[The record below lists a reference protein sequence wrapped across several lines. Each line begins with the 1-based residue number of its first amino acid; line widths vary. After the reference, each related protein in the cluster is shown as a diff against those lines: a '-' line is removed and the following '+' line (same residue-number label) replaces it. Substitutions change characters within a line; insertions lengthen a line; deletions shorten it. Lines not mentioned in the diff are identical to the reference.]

1 MSPNP
6 TDDLLVRE
14 LTERADRLLP
24 AMSLE
29 PAAVLLASRRH
40 RRRRAVGSAS
50 VGLLAVAAA
59 AVAAAQLGTGP
70 LPVTPP
76 AAATAELTK
85 GLVATAANDADIVD
99 SGDGDTLSLTDGA
112 EHHYTVR
119 FDPVA
124 GVVDAFEGGVAGAQG
139 DDGWLGGFSAGAD
152 PADEGDG
159 ILQASGLAGDAL
171 LVAGYVSGPGEVR
184 LEWSGDGPTLA
195 LDVPTF
201 AVPGAAG
208 RVYVMRIEGAALDG
222 KWPTVTVVHSGKAEH
237 RADVPLTPLKEH
249 AAAADGT
256 LSIEIANDVR
266 EVETDEGTAVDLG
279 IPVAGGDPLDEGRTY
294 SLRAGLL
301 VDGDPGTPDVTG
313 LWLDSLGPDGATK
326 TVVGSGGSGGGGTV
340 DEALT
345 PANRNPT
352 WMSMLSDHEA
362 CMVGV
367 RPPALEGATFDL
379 IIERDTGKQVVPI
392 PTFRVPGLDADV
404 WFVALTDPEVD
415 IRDWPTTSIR
425 VTDPDGTASW
435 WSLDGIAQA
444 TP

>member
-1 MSPNP
+1 MSP
-6 TDDLLVRE
+6 TLSEDLLVRD
-14 LTERADRLLP
+14 LHERADRVLP
-24 AMSLE
+24 AMALD

-40 RRRRAVGSAS
+40 RRRQTAMRSAAGALAVGAIA
-50 VGLLAVAAA
+50 VGAVQIWADE
-59 AVAAAQLGTGP
+59 
-70 LPVTPP
+70 PVTTPP

-85 GLVATAANDADIVD
+85 GLVATAANDADVVD

-184 LEWSGDGPTLA
+184 LEWSGHGPTLA

-222 KWPTVTVVHSGKAEH
+222 KWPTVTVVHSGKDEH

-256 LSIEIANDVR
+256 LTIETATDVR

-279 IPVAGGDPLDEGRTY
+279 IQVPTDGDPLGQGLTY
-294 SLRAGLL
+294 SLRAGVF
-301 VDGDPGTPDVTG
+301 VDGNPGTPDVTG
-313 LWLDSLGPDGATK
+313 LWLDSLGPDGTTK
-326 TVVGSGGSGGGGTV
+326 TAGGGGTV

-345 PANRNPT
+345 PTNRNPI
-352 WMSMLSDHEA
+352 WMSMLGDHEA
-362 CMVGV
+362 YMVGV

-379 IIERDTGKQVVPI
+379 IVERDTGKQVVPI

-425 VTDPDGTASW
+425 VRDPDGTTASW
-435 WSLDGIAQA
+435 SLAGVART